1 MDPVSPIPAFVALG
15 AAFLL
20 KFAKVIGLGAI
31 VVAALRRLLGRAKPK
46 APE

>member
-1 MDPVSPIPAFVALG
+1 V
-15 AAFLL
+15 L

-31 VVAALRRLLGRAKPK
+31 VVVAALRRLLGRAKPK